1 LKTMVVPCLSEEF
14 RSLAAEPKTILLVED
29 NADDERLT
37 LRAIRLSEVPSIIQ
51 VARDGEEALNYL
63 YGPDAR
69 IPDLVLMDLK
79 LPKLDGLELLRKI
92 RSRPATKLVPVVVL
106 TSSDEA
112 IDIWESYGLRAN
124 SYVSKPVDFEEFI
137 EAVRQLGLYWLTM
150 NVSAKP
156 V

>member
-1 LKTMVVPCLSEEF
+1 MKTMVVPCLSEEF
-14 RSLAAEPKTILLVED
+14 QGLAAEPKTILLVED

-37 LRAIRLSEVPSIIQ
+37 MRAIRHSEVPSIIQ
-51 VARDGEEALNYL
+51 VARDGEEALKYL
-63 YGPDAR
+63 TGPSAR
-69 IPDLVLMDLK
+69 VPDLILMDLK

-92 RSRPATKLVPVVVL
+92 RSTAATRLVPVVIL

-124 SYVSKPVDFEEFI
+124 SYVSKPVDFNEFI
-137 EAVRQLGLYWLTM
+137 DAVRQLGMYWLSI